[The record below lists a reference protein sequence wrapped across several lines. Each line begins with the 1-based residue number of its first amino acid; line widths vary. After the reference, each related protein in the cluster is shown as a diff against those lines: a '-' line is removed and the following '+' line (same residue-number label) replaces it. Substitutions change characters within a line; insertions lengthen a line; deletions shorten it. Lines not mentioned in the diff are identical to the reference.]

1 MRFRK
6 DKATLTFRFASPY
19 LFLFVPKPYRLMP
32 RRKHSRTAGPGILF
46 SFTLFF
52 DNGAAQ
58 LMQAVAQLIQPL
70 LHAQQQVPAQYYR
83 EAKIANCFEYFLRI
97 H

>member
-1 MRFRK
+1 M
-6 DKATLTFRFASPY
+6 
-19 LFLFVPKPYRLMP
+19 
-32 RRKHSRTAGPGILF
+32 
-46 SFTLFF
+46 FF
-52 DNGAAQ
+52 DDGTAQ
-58 LMQAVAQLIQPL
+58 LMQTVTQLVQPL

>member
-1 MRFRK
+1 
-6 DKATLTFRFASPY
+6 
-19 LFLFVPKPYRLMP
+19 MP
-32 RRKHSRTAGPGILF
+32 RRKHSRTAGSSILF

-58 LMQAVAQLIQPL
+58 LMQAVAQLVQPL